1 MANLV
6 MINPLSLGSIKECPR
21 EAWGG
26 FETLELLDGDSHR
39 LRTSLSHISWF
50 SAGTQI
56 GDLFLFF
63 STTAQFLFSFSF
75 TKLLG
80 KTCLVSVSY

>member
-56 GDLFLFF
+56 GDLFLCLFLHHSSISLF
-63 STTAQFLFSFSF
+63 FLFH
-75 TKLLG
+75 K
-80 KTCLVSVSY
+80 VVR